1 MVSIDL
7 GAQSGRVALGRFD
20 GETLTVTELH
30 RFPNVAVRAA
40 GTLHW
45 DALRLHDGLL
55 EGLRLAAREAGGSI
69 DSVAVDT
76 WGIDFA
82 LLDRA
87 GRLVGN
93 PVHYRDD
100 RTQGA
105 MERLFARIPKRELYA
120 RTGIQLMP
128 INSIFQLAAM
138 VDIDDPSLAAA
149 SSFLMM
155 ADLFHYWLSGVQVS
169 EFTNA
174 TTSQLYD
181 PVAGGWANDL
191 LERLGVPSTIFPEI
205 VQPGTVLGPLLPEV
219 ADETQI
225 GSAVVVATATH
236 DTAAAVASIPF
247 EEPGSAYIS
256 SGTWSLIGVEV
267 DAPVID
273 ERSFAANLTN
283 EGGVAGTLLLRN
295 VTGLW
300 MLHECR
306 TAWARAGADVGYD
319 DLVARAEQV
328 PPLRSIIDTDDPA
341 FLAPGD
347 MPGRIRDHCARI
359 GEQSPVDQAAVARC
373 VLESLALKYRQTIEL
388 LEAVTGSRPPAIHVV
403 GGGALNHLLCQ
414 WTADATGLPVVA
426 GPVEAAEIGN
436 LAVQVL
442 AIGELASIEE
452 ARELVCRSFTTQTYE
467 PRAREPWDE
476 AYIRLEQAKFEG
488 SELLV
493 NPKCE

>member
-7 GAQSGRVALGRFD
+7 GAQSGRVALGRYD
-20 GETLTVTELH
+20 GETLSVTDLH

-45 DALRLHDGLL
+45 DALRLHEGVL

-93 PVHYRDD
+93 PVHYRDE

-105 MERLFARIPKRELYA
+105 MERVFALIPRQELYA

-128 INSIFQLAAM
+128 INTVFQLVSMAAA
-138 VDIDDPSLAAA
+138 DDPSLAAA
-149 SSFLMM
+149 SSLLMM
-155 ADLFHYWLSGVQVS
+155 ADLFHYWLSGVQAC
-169 EFTNA
+169 ELTNA

-181 PVAGGWANDL
+181 PVSGDWANDL
-191 LERLGVPSTIFPEI
+191 LERLRIRPSIFPEI
-205 VQPGTVLGPLLPEV
+205 VPPGTVLGPLLPQV
-219 ADETQI
+219 AEDTRI
-225 GSAVVVATATH
+225 GGAVVVATATH
-236 DTAAAVASIPF
+236 DTAAAVAAIPF
-247 EEPGSAYIS
+247 RERGAAYIS

-295 VTGLW
+295 ATGLW
-300 MLHECR
+300 MLEECR
-306 TAWARAGADVGYD
+306 RAWARAGADVGYE
-319 DLVARAEQV
+319 DLVARTKQV
-328 PPLRSIIDTDDPA
+328 PQLRSIVDTDDPA

-347 MPGRIRDHCARI
+347 MPGRIRDHCMRA
-359 GEQSPVDQAAVARC
+359 GEPSPVDQAAIARC
-373 VLESLALKYRQTIEL
+373 VLESLALKYRQTIDL
-388 LEAVTGSRPPAIHVV
+388 LETVTRSRPPAIHVV
-403 GGGALNHLLCQ
+403 GGGALNRLLCQ
-414 WTADATGLPVVA
+414 WTADATGLPVIA

-436 LAVQVL
+436 LAVQAL
-442 AIGELASIEE
+442 ALGELASIDEV
-452 ARELVCRSFTTQTYE
+452 RELVGRSFTTQTYE
-467 PRAREPWDE
+467 PRPRAPWDD
-476 AYIRLEQAKFEG
+476 AYARLERAAAATDQG
-488 SELLV
+488 
-493 NPKCE
+493 